1 MLAACLLAVLALSS
15 QCHGAALDRAKRN
28 AIVGELDRS
37 FDLYGVHVGIKYK
50 DPSDR
55 AKGGELRVKVDDM
68 QAIFRHA
75 RSKSIDVHLKF
86 DGGDSKTDGLFDLDI
101 HYTLNHADGTGEEQ
115 GTLKMFRHKQ
125 GNNWVSHVE
134 TVATGSHHGSAS
146 IIPSMINNAKI
157 DVVSD
162 RETKFNLKYV
172 NKYKSRDIEINVDR
186 IPGKKAHV
194 TVGKSTGDKMIDL
207 TFTATGLNLR
217 KPDGNFK
224 VGLAGT
230 VAGEQISGSVDGEK
244 TDKGYRIKVSI
255 TKGNRK
261 ALQVDAK
268 VKADPAKM
276 QFSTKTVYAVMGGVL
291 QGTVTMKFENKE
303 FKFKHVNKDSN
314 DNMEL
319 RVFLNPGSKLEIEGK
334 KNSVVMWSYSTTRTT
349 INDANTFDMTLE
361 TDLTLNSQSIL
372 YTLMDRYYPYGA
384 FNVRRNEVRIFA
396 DKQNKNFLLPK
407 FLIDVKLYKEGQQVV
422 TLNIDSR
429 TSPYTFLFVA
439 PNVFDRWNINMDK
452 IEGTMTHVPGSSIKI
467 ETNLGGGIEILGQ
480 RGDNSKGGRDIHILT
495 KKAGKQMM
503 KVDISTEKTVNDNEI
518 KLVLRDSVEVNPD
531 SVLYRRIVRNYRLLT
546 PFNKRTG
553 EFEIFVNKQA
563 KNVLLNKFSVKG
575 EVKKDE
581 QTVMK
586 ALLTTNEKPYKMSL
600 YMPALL
606 NKIYPDMNE
615 YVMTVDHN
623 PGQHLKVEA
632 NGKLFS
638 GFKIVRTGS
647 GNEREFEINGKK
659 LGSGDYTLTD
669 NSFKT
674 KITVADGN
682 WIEPKITWQG
692 RLPNNAREAEA
703 FFLKNSLNA
712 DVKGSRRHFN
722 ADLDWKMDKPDFDFS
737 TPWDC
742 KMNFNIAGEGPNWGT
757 YSISRDVKAAVSN
770 HIISLTVTGDASF
783 TLGVFEHISPVH
795 TDVDL
800 TYKMNARDLV
810 GKFSKVIKG
819 KEYSIDFPAGSFV
832 MPKITWGQ

>member
-1 MLAACLLAVLALSS
+1 MLATCLLALLALSS
-15 QCHGAALDRAKRN
+15 QCHGAALDRTKRN

-37 FDLYGVHVGIKYK
+37 FDLAGVHIGIKYK
-50 DPSDR
+50 DANDR
-55 AKGGELRVKVDDM
+55 AKGGELRVAVDDM

-75 RSKSIDVHLKF
+75 KSKSIDVHVKF

-101 HYTLNHADGTGEEQ
+101 HYSLHHADGTGEET
-115 GTLKMFRHKQ
+115 GTLKMFRHKE
-125 GNNWVSHVE
+125 GNNWVSHLK
-134 TVATGSHHGSAS
+134 TVANGAHHGSPS
-146 IIPSMINNAKI
+146 IIPSMINNAQI

-162 RETKFNLKYV
+162 RRTKFNLKYT
-172 NKYKSRDIEINVDR
+172 NLYKSRDIEINVDR

-194 TVGKSTGDKMIDL
+194 TVGGSTGPKMMDL
-207 TFTATGLNLR
+207 TFTATDVDLR
-217 KPDGNFK
+217 QPDGNFH

-230 VAGEQISGSVDGEK
+230 VAGDEISGSVDGEK
-244 TDKGYRIKVSI
+244 NDKGHRIKVDLS
-255 TKGNRK
+255 KGNRK

-268 VKADPAKM
+268 VKADFVNR
-276 QFSTKTVYAVMGGVL
+276 QFNTKTVYAVMGILHG
-291 QGTVTMKFENKE
+291 QVTMKYANKE
-303 FKFKHVNKDSN
+303 FTLKHLNKDTN
-314 DNMEL
+314 DKMDL
-319 RVFLNPGSKLEIEGK
+319 RVFLNPGHKLEIEGN
-334 KNSVVMWSYSTTRTT
+334 KNGVSMWTYSTKRTT

-361 TDLTLNSQSIL
+361 TDLTLSSQSIL
-372 YTLMDRYYPYGA
+372 WGLMEKHYPYGA
-384 FNVRRNEVRIFA
+384 FNVRRNEVRIFV
-396 DKQNKNFLLPK
+396 DKQNRNLLLPK

-422 TLNIDSR
+422 TLKIDSR
-429 TSPYTFLFVA
+429 TSPYTFFFKA
-439 PNVFDRWNINMDK
+439 PNVFDRWNINYDH
-452 IEGTMTHVPGSSIKI
+452 IEGTMNHVPGSSIKI
-467 ETNLGGGIEILGQ
+467 ETNLGGGIEIEGQ

-518 KLVLRDSVEVNPD
+518 KLVLRDSVVVD
-531 SVLYRRIVRNYRLLT
+531 SDSALYRRIVKNYRLLT

-553 EFEIFVNKQA
+553 EFEIYVNKQA

-606 NKIYPDMNE
+606 NKIYSDMDE

-632 NGKLFS
+632 NGKRFT
-638 GFKIVRTGS
+638 GFKIVRTGN

-692 RLPNNAREAEA
+692 RLPNNKVEAEA
-703 FFLKNSLNA
+703 FFLKNKLNA
-712 DVKGSRRHFN
+712 VVKGSKRHFN
-722 ADLDWKMDKPDFDFS
+722 AGLDWKMDKPDFDFS

-757 YSISRDVKAAVSN
+757 YSISRDVKAAVSD
-770 HIISLTVTGDASF
+770 HVIHLTVTGAASF
-783 TLGVFEHISPVH
+783 TKGVFEHISPVQ
-795 TDVDL
+795 TAVDL